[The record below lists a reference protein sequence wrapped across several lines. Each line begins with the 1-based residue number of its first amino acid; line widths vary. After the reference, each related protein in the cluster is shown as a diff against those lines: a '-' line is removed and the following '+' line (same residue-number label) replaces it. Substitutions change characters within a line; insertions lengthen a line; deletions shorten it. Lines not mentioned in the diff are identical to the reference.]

1 MEVRPARAADWQTL
15 RELRLRALADAPDAF
30 SSTLEE
36 EASLPE
42 QVWRQWAHGGPAS
55 VNFIAWEGGAAI
67 GMVAIFAVANT
78 PGRMHLVAMW
88 VDPHHRRRG
97 SPGR

>member
-1 MEVRPARAADWQTL
+1 VKVRPARAVDWQML

-36 EASLPE
+36 AAGLPE
-42 QVWRQWAHGGPAS
+42 EVWRQWAQGGPGS
-55 VNFIAWEGGAAI
+55 VDFIAFERGIGI
-67 GMVAIFAVANT
+67 GMVGVFAVADA

-88 VDPHHRRRG
+88 VDPYHRRRG
-97 SPGR
+97 